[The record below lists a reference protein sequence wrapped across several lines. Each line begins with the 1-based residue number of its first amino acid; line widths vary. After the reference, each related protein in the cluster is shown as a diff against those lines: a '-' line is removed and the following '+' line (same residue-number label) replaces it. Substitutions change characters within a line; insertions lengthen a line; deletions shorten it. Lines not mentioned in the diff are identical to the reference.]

1 MAAVTGTFTR
11 FDAKGVREDLSN
23 VIYQISPEE
32 TPFMS
37 NVGRE
42 NVKNTFYEWQTDD
55 LAAAATTNAQIEGDD
70 ITSFTTVTPTVRL
83 GNYTQ
88 ISRKDVIISG
98 TLESVDKAG
107 RRSELSYQMAKRSAE
122 LKRDM
127 ETTMLA
133 NQAAAAGSTSSARK
147 TGALLAFLKTN
158 TNKGA
163 GGGDPTYTTIP
174 DAARTDSTA
183 GDLRSFSE
191 TLLKDVIQKVWT
203 EGGNPDVV
211 MAGPVNKQNLS
222 LMKGIAAQRF
232 NAQGQ
237 KPSTIIGAADVYVSD
252 FGNVTIVPNRFQR
265 ERDVFVL
272 DTEYASVAYLRP
284 FQTVELAKTGDAE
297 KRMLLVEWGLKVQ
310 NEKAHGVITDL
321 NSTIQTPA

>member
-1 MAAVTGTFTR
+1 MAAITNTYTR

-42 NVKNTFYEWQTDD
+42 NVSNTFYEWQTDD
-55 LAAAATTNAQIEGDD
+55 LAAAITTNAQIEGDD
-70 ITSFTTVTPTVRL
+70 ITSFTAVTATVRL

-88 ISRKDVIISG
+88 ISRKDVIIAG
-98 TLESVDKAG
+98 TLEAVDKAG
-107 RRSELSYQMAKRSAE
+107 RRSELSYQMAKKSAE
-122 LKRDM
+122 IKRDM
-127 ETTMLA
+127 ESTMLA

-147 TGALLAFLKTN
+147 SGALLAFLKTN
-158 TNKGA
+158 TSEGS
-163 GGGDPTYTTIP
+163 GGGDPSYTTIP
-174 DAARTDSTA
+174 DAARTDATTTN
-183 GDLRSFSE
+183 LRSFSE
-191 TLLKDVIQKVWT
+191 ALLKDVIQKVWT
-203 EGGNPDVV
+203 EGGSPSIV

-222 LMKGIAAQRF
+222 KMAGIAGQRF
-232 NAQGQ
+232 NATGA

-252 FGNVTIVPNRFQR
+252 FGNVSIVANRFQR

-272 DTEYASVAYLRP
+272 DPEYASVAYLRP

-297 KRMLLVEWGLKVQ
+297 KRMLLCEWGLKIK
-310 NEKAHGVITDL
+310 NEKAHGAVYDL
-321 NSTIQTPA
+321 NSTIQT

>member
-1 MAAVTGTFTR
+1 MAAITNTYTR
-11 FDAKGVREDLSN
+11 FDAKGVREELSN

-37 NVGRE
+37 NIGKE
-42 NVKNTFYEWQTDD
+42 NVKNTFFEFQTDD
-55 LAAAATTNAQIEGDD
+55 LASAVSTNAQIEGDD
-70 ITSFTTVTPTVRL
+70 ITAFTAAVPTVRI

-107 RRSELSYQMAKRSAE
+107 RRSEVSYQMAKKSAE

-127 ETTMLA
+127 ETAMLA
-133 NQAAAAGSTSSARK
+133 NQAATAGSTSAARK
-147 TGALLAFLKTN
+147 TGALQAFLKTN
-158 TNKGA
+158 TNEGT
-163 GGGDPTYTTIP
+163 GGGDPSYTSIP
-174 DAARTDSTA
+174 DAARTDATTTN
-183 GDLRSFSE
+183 LRAFSE
-191 TLLKDVIQKVWT
+191 VLLKDVIQKVWT
-203 EGGNPDVV
+203 QGGKPSVV

-222 LMKGIAAQRF
+222 KMAGIAAQRF
-232 NAQGQ
+232 NAQGA

-284 FQTVELAKTGDAE
+284 FMTEDLAKTGDAS
-297 KRMLLVEWGLKVQ
+297 KKMLLVEFGLKVM
-310 NEKAHGVITDL
+310 NEKAHGAVYDLDSVI
-321 NSTIQTPA
+321 Q

>member
-1 MAAVTGTFTR
+1 MAAITNTYTR

-42 NVKNTFYEWQTDD
+42 NVTNTFYEWQTDD
-55 LAAAATTNAQIEGDD
+55 LAAASTTNAQIEGDD
-70 ITSFTTVTPTVRL
+70 ITSFTAATATVRL

-107 RRSELSYQMAKRSAE
+107 RRSELSYQMAKKSAE
-122 LKRDM
+122 IKRDM
-127 ETTMLA
+127 ESTMLA
-133 NQAAAAGSTSSARK
+133 NQAATAGSTSAARK

-158 TNKGA
+158 TNEGT
-163 GGGDPTYTTIP
+163 GGSDPSYTTIP
-174 DAARTDSTA
+174 DAARTDATTTN
-183 GDLRSFSE
+183 LRSFSE

-203 EGGNPDVV
+203 EGGSPSIV

-222 LMKGIAAQRF
+222 KMAGIAAQRF
-232 NAQGQ
+232 NNTTA
-237 KPSTIIGAADVYVSD
+237 KTSVIIGAADIYVSD
-252 FGNVTIVPNRFQR
+252 FGQVSIVANRFQR

-272 DTEYASVAYLRP
+272 DPEYASVAFLRP

-297 KRMLLVEWGLKVQ
+297 KRMLLCEWGLKIK
-310 NEKAHGVITDL
+310 NEKAHGAVYDL
-321 NSTIQTPA
+321 NSTIQS

>member
-1 MAAVTGTFTR
+1 MAAITNTYTR

-37 NVGRE
+37 NVGKE
-42 NVKNTFYEWQTDD
+42 NVKNTYYEWQTDD
-55 LAAAATTNAQIEGDD
+55 LAAAVSTNAQIEGDD
-70 ITSFTTVTPTVRL
+70 ITSFTAATPTVRL

-107 RRSELSYQMAKRSAE
+107 RRSEMSLQMAKKSAE

-127 ETTMLA
+127 ETAMLS
-133 NQAAAAGSTSSARK
+133 NQGAAAGDTSTARK
-147 TGALLAFLKTN
+147 TGALQAFLKTN
-158 TNKGA
+158 TNEGT
-163 GGGDPTYTTIP
+163 GGGDPSYTTTP
-174 DAARTDSTA
+174 TAARTDATA

-191 TLLKDVIQKVWT
+191 VLLKDVIQKVWT
-203 EGGNPDVV
+203 QGGKPSVV

-222 LMKGIAAQRF
+222 KMAGIAAQRF
-232 NAQGQ
+232 NAQSA
-237 KPSTIIGAADVYVSD
+237 KPSTIIGAADIYVSD

-284 FQTVELAKTGDAE
+284 FQTVELARSGDAD
-297 KRMLLVEWGLKVQ
+297 KRMLLCEFGLKVM
-310 NEKAHGVITDL
+310 NEKAHGAVYDL
-321 NSTIQTPA
+321 NSIIQ

>member
-1 MAAVTGTFTR
+1 MAAITNTYTR

-42 NVKNTFYEWQTDD
+42 NVTNTFYEWQTDD
-55 LAAAATTNAQIEGDD
+55 LAAAITTNAQIEGDD
-70 ITSFTTVTPTVRL
+70 ITSFTAATATVRL

-107 RRSELSYQMAKRSAE
+107 RRSELSYQMAKKSAE
-122 LKRDM
+122 IKRDM
-127 ETTMLA
+127 ESTMLA

-147 TGALLAFLKTN
+147 SGALLAFLKTN
-158 TNKGA
+158 TSEGT
-163 GGGDPTYTTIP
+163 GGSDPSYTTIP
-174 DAARTDSTA
+174 DAARTDATTTN
-183 GDLRSFSE
+183 LRSFSE
-191 TLLKDVIQKVWT
+191 ALLKDVIQKVWT
-203 EGGNPDVV
+203 EGGSPSIV

-222 LMKGIAAQRF
+222 KMAGIAGQRF
-232 NAQGQ
+232 NVTGA

-252 FGNVTIVPNRFQR
+252 FGNVSIVANRFQR

-272 DTEYASVAYLRP
+272 DPEYASVAYLRP

-297 KRMLLVEWGLKVQ
+297 KRMLLCEWGLKIK
-310 NEKAHGVITDL
+310 NEKAHGAVYDL
-321 NSTIQTPA
+321 NSTIQT

>member
-1 MAAVTGTFTR
+1 MASVTGTFTR

-37 NVGRE
+37 NIGRE

-55 LAAAATTNAQIEGDD
+55 LASAVTTNAQIEGDD

-133 NQAAAAGSTSSARK
+133 NQGAAAGSTSAARK

-158 TNKGA
+158 TDKGA
-163 GGGDPTYTTIP
+163 GGGDPVYTTIP
-174 DAARTDSTA
+174 EAARTDSTS
-183 GDLRSFSE
+183 GDLRAFSE
-191 TLLKDVIQKVWT
+191 TLLKNVIQKVWT

-297 KRMLLVEWGLKVQ
+297 KRMLLVEWGLKIH

-321 NSTIQTPA
+321 NSTIQTAT

>member
-1 MAAVTGTFTR
+1 MSAVTNTYTR

-42 NVKNTFYEWQTDD
+42 NVKNTYFEWQTDA
-55 LAAAATTNAQIEGDD
+55 LAAAVTTNAQIEGDD
-70 ITSFTTVTPTVRL
+70 ITSFSAATPTVRV

-107 RRSELSYQMAKRSAE
+107 RRSELSYQMAKKSAE

-147 TGALLAFLKTN
+147 TGALLAFITSN
-158 TNKGA
+158 TSIGS
-163 GGGDPTYTTIP
+163 GGGDPSYTTVP
-174 DAARTDSTA
+174 DAARTDATTTN
-183 GDLRSFSE
+183 LRSFSE
-191 TLLKDVIQKVWT
+191 TLLKDVIQQVWT
-203 EGGNPDVV
+203 EGGTPSMV

-222 LMKGIAAQRF
+222 KMAGIAAQRF
-232 NAQGQ
+232 NAAGA
-237 KPSTIIGAADVYVSD
+237 KPSTIIGAADIYVSD
-252 FGNVTIVPNRFQR
+252 FGNVTIVPNRLQR

-272 DTEYASVAYLRP
+272 DPQYAAVAYLRP

-297 KRMLLVEWGLKVQ
+297 KRMLLVEWGLKIN
-310 NEKAHGVITDL
+310 NEKAQGLVADL
-321 NSTIQTPA
+321 NSTIQS

>member
-1 MAAVTGTFTR
+1 MAAITNTYTR
-11 FDAKGVREDLSN
+11 FDAKGVREELSN

-37 NVGRE
+37 NVGKE

-55 LAAAATTNAQIEGDD
+55 LASAVSTNAQIEGDD
-70 ITSFTTVTPTVRL
+70 ITSFTAATATVRL

-88 ISRKDVIISG
+88 ISRKDVVISG

-107 RRSELSYQMAKRSAE
+107 RRSELSYQMAKRGAE

-127 ETTMLA
+127 ETAMLA
-133 NQAAAAGSTSSARK
+133 NQAATAGSTSAARK
-147 TGALLAFLKTN
+147 TGALQAFLKTN
-158 TNKGA
+158 TNEGT
-163 GGGDPTYTTIP
+163 GGGDPSYTSIP
-174 DAARTDSTA
+174 DAARTDATTTN
-183 GDLRSFSE
+183 LRAFSE

-203 EGGNPDVV
+203 QGGKPSVV

-222 LMKGIAAQRF
+222 KMAGIAQQRY
-232 NAQGQ
+232 NAQGA

-297 KRMLLVEWGLKVQ
+297 KRMLLVEWGLKVM
-310 NEKAHGVITDL
+310 NEKAHGAVYDLDSVI
-321 NSTIQTPA
+321 Q

>member
-1 MAAVTGTFTR
+1 MAAITNTYTR

-42 NVKNTFYEWQTDD
+42 NVSNTFYEWQTDD
-55 LAAAATTNAQIEGDD
+55 LASAITTNAQIEGDD
-70 ITSFTTVTPTVRL
+70 ITSFTAATPTVRL

-107 RRSELSYQMAKRSAE
+107 RRSELSYQMAKKSAE
-122 LKRDM
+122 IKRDM
-127 ETTMLA
+127 EATMLA

-158 TNKGA
+158 TSEGT
-163 GGGDPTYTTIP
+163 GGSDPSYTTIP
-174 DAARTDSTA
+174 DAARTDATTTN
-183 GDLRSFSE
+183 LRSFSE

-203 EGGNPDVV
+203 EGGSPSIV

-222 LMKGIAAQRF
+222 RMAGIAAQRY
-232 NAQGQ
+232 NNTTA
-237 KPSTIIGAADVYVSD
+237 KTSVIIGAADIYVSD
-252 FGNVTIVPNRFQR
+252 FGQVSIVANRFQR

-272 DTEYASVAYLRP
+272 DPEYASVAYLRP

-297 KRMLLVEWGLKVQ
+297 KRMLLCEWGLKIK
-310 NEKAHGVITDL
+310 NEKAHGAVYDL
-321 NSTIQTPA
+321 NSTIQS

>member
-1 MAAVTGTFTR
+1 MAAITNTYTR

-42 NVKNTFYEWQTDD
+42 NVKNTYYEWQVDE
-55 LAAAATTNAQIEGDD
+55 LAAAVTTNAQIEGDD
-70 ITSFTTVTPTVRL
+70 ITSFTAATPTTRL

-107 RRSELSYQMAKRSAE
+107 RRSELTYQMAKKSAE

-127 ETTMLA
+127 EATILA
-133 NQAAAAGSTSSARK
+133 NQAAAAGSTSSARAS
-147 TGALLAFLKTN
+147 GALLAFLKTN
-158 TNKGA
+158 TSKGT
-163 GGGDPTYTTIP
+163 GGGDPSYTTTP
-174 DAARTDSTA
+174 TAARTDATA
-183 GDLRSFSE
+183 GALRSFSE

-203 EGGNPDVV
+203 EGGSPSMV

-222 LMKGIAAQRF
+222 KMAGIASQRF
-232 NAQGQ
+232 NATGA
-237 KPSTIIGAADVYVSD
+237 KPSTIIGAADIYVSD

-272 DTEYASVAYLRP
+272 DPQYASVAYLRP

-297 KRMLLVEWGLKVQ
+297 KRMLLVEWGLKV
-310 NEKAHGVITDL
+310 NAEKAHGVIADL
-321 NSTIQTPA
+321 NSTLQ

>member
-1 MAAVTGTFTR
+1 MSAITNTYTR

-42 NVKNTFYEWQTDD
+42 NVSNTFYEWQTDD
-55 LAAAATTNAQIEGDD
+55 LASAVTTNAQIEGDD
-70 ITSFTTVTPTVRL
+70 ITSFTAATPTVRL

-107 RRSELSYQMAKRSAE
+107 RRSELSYQMAKKSAE
-122 LKRDM
+122 IKRDM
-127 ETTMLA
+127 EATMLA
-133 NQAAAAGSTSSARK
+133 NQAAAAGSTSAARK

-158 TNKGA
+158 TNEGS
-163 GGGDPTYTTIP
+163 GGGDPSYTTIP
-174 DAARTDSTA
+174 DAARTDATTTN
-183 GDLRSFSE
+183 LRSFSE

-203 EGGNPDVV
+203 EGGSPSIV

-222 LMKGIAAQRF
+222 KMAGIAAQRY
-232 NAQGQ
+232 NS
-237 KPSTIIGAADVYVSD
+237 STAKTSVIIGAADIYVSD
-252 FGNVTIVPNRFQR
+252 FGQVSIVANRFQR

-272 DTEYASVAYLRP
+272 DPEYASVAYLRP

-297 KRMLLVEWGLKVQ
+297 KRMLLCEWGLKIK
-310 NEKAHGVITDL
+310 NEKAHGAVYDL
-321 NSTIQTPA
+321 NSTIQS